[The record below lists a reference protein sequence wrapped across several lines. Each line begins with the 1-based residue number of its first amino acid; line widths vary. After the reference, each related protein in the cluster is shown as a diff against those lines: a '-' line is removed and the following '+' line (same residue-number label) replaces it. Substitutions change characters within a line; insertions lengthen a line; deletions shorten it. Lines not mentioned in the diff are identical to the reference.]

1 MNIIDFEI
9 GTTYQMTIVPYL
21 DYEPGEE
28 AVKILTVLSPADTDN
43 SRMDDGKVVEV
54 PSPQV
59 LNEWRKFLRVRDE
72 KGNVRLQSPV
82 LVIKAVRVA

>member
-1 MNIIDFEI
+1 MDITDFKL

-21 DYEPGEE
+21 DCEPDEE
-28 AVKILTVLSPADTDN
+28 TVKILTVLSPADTDN

-54 PSPQV
+54 PPPQV
-59 LNEWRKFLRVRDE
+59 LDEWRKFLRVRDE

-82 LVIKAVRVA
+82 LVIKAAQVA